1 MITISR
7 TLIKDDKSS
16 IIIWDRGYEFWE
28 LEGDVLRH
36 FRLLERRLI
45 DQEGKKEQE
54 NKKDQGSLKDQS
66 YPQILEVLEVLN
78 ESPIPLECYRQ
89 ELQGWRSLPL
99 KETEEKTVSPSKKEQ
114 EPLLQEQKQ
123 KKASASQRY
132 PQPRPVKCLILSS
145 DQQMPHESQDISQQQ
160 SSYNHSMEAWSTL
173 SPWIPIQALPHHESS
188 LISSR

>member
-66 YPQILEVLEVLN
+66 YPQILEVLEVL
-78 ESPIPLECYRQ
+78 EVI
-89 ELQGWRSLPL
+89 SLM
-99 KETEEKTVSPSKKEQ
+99 
-114 EPLLQEQKQ
+114 LLVVVMVVQ
-123 KKASASQRY
+123 
-132 PQPRPVKCLILSS
+132 VK
-145 DQQMPHESQDISQQQ
+145 
-160 SSYNHSMEAWSTL
+160 SSYHIL
-173 SPWIPIQALPHHESS
+173 GQV
-188 LISSR
+188 